1 VIEGADLG
9 SISFLKIESGHDQL
23 IICSHNTFV
32 IDPKTENEAEFVL
45 DQSFI
50 DIERLLLRAISCIL
64 HTRLLEVQRVLKS
77 NSQLCQYDIIFN
89 PDTAFE

>member
-1 VIEGADLG
+1 MIGGVDLG
-9 SISFLKIESGHDQL
+9 FIPFLKIVSGHDQL
-23 IICSHNTFV
+23 IICLHNTFV

-77 NSQLCQYDIIFN
+77 NSQLCQYDIILS
-89 PDTAFE
+89 